1 MVVVALSWLMGDIR
15 EVEGNSQQHRRG
27 MKMPS
32 GRRVLCWGI
41 KLTADNLLTVVFL
54 LHSGCCARYW
64 ESNGKQNVRVF
75 SPSPP
80 LSKDK

>member
-1 MVVVALSWLMGDIR
+1 MVVVALSWLMADIR

-41 KLTADNLLTVVFL
+41 KLTAGNLLTIVFL
-54 LHSGCCARYW
+54 LHSGRCARYR
-64 ESNGKQNVRVF
+64 ESNGKQNVSLLPS
-75 SPSPP
+75 SP
-80 LSKDK
+80 LI